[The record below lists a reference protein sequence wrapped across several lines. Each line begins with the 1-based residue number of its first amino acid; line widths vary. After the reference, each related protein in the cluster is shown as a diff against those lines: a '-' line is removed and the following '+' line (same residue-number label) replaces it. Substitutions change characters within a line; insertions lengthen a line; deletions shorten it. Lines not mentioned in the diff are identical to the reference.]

1 MPDKLTKW
9 LYSTPSLLFLA
20 TLAVGIWSAN
30 LSTPYPSQPGY
41 ADFDAVARS
50 SPTPTPSPTPLLA
63 EIEQRTKE
71 LELEIKQ
78 RKKELELELE
88 RSKTAV
94 DEFMR
99 QWRHGATALCRDGTY
114 SYSANRRS
122 ACSHHGGVAQWLS
135 R

>member
-1 MPDKLTKW
+1 MPDKPTKW

-30 LSTPYPSQPGY
+30 LSAPYPSQPGY
-41 ADFDAVARS
+41 ADFDAGARS
-50 SPTPTPSPTPLLA
+50 SPSPTPSPTPLLV
-63 EIEQRTKE
+63 EIEQRKKA
-71 LELEIKQ
+71 LELEIEQ
-78 RKKELELELE
+78 RKKALELELE

-99 QWRHGATALCRDGTY
+99 QWRHGATALCRDGTF
-114 SYSANRRS
+114 SYSANRRRT
-122 ACSHHGGVAQWLS
+122 CSQHGGVAQWLT